1 MFTYSLS
8 GYDRRPSFIKTNLNV
23 HRNAAYFS
31 PVSSKYLFL
40 FATALDNSIF
50 FCEFWATDV
59 GKTVSSLFI
68 DLHF

>member
-31 PVSSKYLFL
+31 PVSGKYLFF
-40 FATALDNSIF
+40 FATALDNSI

-59 GKTVSSLFI
+59 GKMVSSLFI
-68 DLHF
+68 DLDF